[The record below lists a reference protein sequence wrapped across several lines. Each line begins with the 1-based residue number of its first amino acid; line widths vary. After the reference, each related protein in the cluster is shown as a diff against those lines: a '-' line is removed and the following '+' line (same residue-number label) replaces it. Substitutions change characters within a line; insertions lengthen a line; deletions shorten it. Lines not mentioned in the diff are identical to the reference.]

1 MNKDIFFFEPVLA
14 KRIWGGDFLKKLYGK
29 TDLSYPVGEAW
40 LISGMENN
48 SSKILSSPFQNFRL
62 DKFFATFPEFFS
74 NAKISD
80 FPLLVKLID
89 AVDKLSVQVH
99 PNDSYALKHENAKG
113 KNECWYV
120 IDATPDSY
128 LITGHNA
135 LTKAELKSKIINNDF
150 DSLLRKTP
158 IKKDDFIYIPAGT
171 IHAIGAGVRLV
182 EVQQPSDITYR
193 VYDYSRLDDSGK
205 PRKLSVSEALDVTI
219 VPAPVPKIKNYANST
234 GIVNLFKTADFQ
246 VDKWK
251 TNKAINYYN
260 FRKHVFF
267 FVVLEGE
274 GIVNLHEVKQGDAFM
289 AASTNENI
297 NVYGNLSLLTIS
309 LPDEA
314 LQ

>member
-48 SSKILSSPFQNFRL
+48 SSKILSSPFQDFRL
-62 DKFFATFPEFFS
+62 DQFFASYPEFFS
-74 NAKISD
+74 KPKTSN

-99 PNDSYALKHENAKG
+99 PDDSYALKHRLGKG

-120 IDATPDSY
+120 IEANADSF
-128 LITGHNA
+128 LIIGHNA
-135 LTKAELKSKIINNDF
+135 LTKAELKTKIENNDF
-150 DSLLRKTP
+150 DSLLIKTP
-158 IKKDDFIYIPAGT
+158 IKKDDFLYIPAGT
-171 IHAIGAGVRLV
+171 IHAIGAGIRLV
-182 EVQQPSDITYR
+182 EVQQPSDTTYR
-193 VYDYSRLDDSGK
+193 VYDYSRLDDTGSL
-205 PRKLSVSEALDVTI
+205 RKLHVSEALDVI
-219 VPAPVPKIKNYANST
+219 NVPALLPEIKNYANST
-234 GIVNLFKTADFQ
+234 GIVNLIKSSYFQ

-251 TNKAINYYN
+251 TNKAINYFN
-260 FRKHVFF
+260 FRKQVFF
-267 FVVLEGE
+267 FVVLEGK

-297 NVYGNLSLLTIS
+297 NVYGDLSLLAIS
-309 LPDEA
+309 LPDEV
-314 LQ
+314 LR

>member
-48 SSKILSSPFQNFRL
+48 STRILSSPYQNFRL
-62 DKFFATFPEFFS
+62 DKFFTLFPEYFS
-74 NAKISD
+74 NAKNPD
-80 FPLLVKLID
+80 FPLLVKWID

-99 PNDSYALKHENAKG
+99 PDDNYALEHGLGKG

-120 IDATPDSY
+120 IDALPDSY
-128 LITGHNA
+128 LIAGHNA
-135 LTKAELKSKIINNDF
+135 LTRAELKSKITNNDY
-150 DSLLRKTP
+150 DSLLRKIP
-158 IKKDDFIYIPAGT
+158 IKKDDFIYISAGT

-182 EVQQPSDITYR
+182 EVQQPSDITFR
-193 VYDYSRLDDSGK
+193 IYDYERLDDSGA
-205 PRKLSVSEALDVTI
+205 PRKLNVSEALEVVI
-219 VPAPVPKIKNYANST
+219 VPSPILEIKNFANST
-234 GIVNLFKTADFQ
+234 GIVNLVKSPNFQ

-260 FRKHVFF
+260 FRKLVFF

-274 GIVNLHEVKQGDAFM
+274 GIVNLHKVKQGDAFM

-297 NVYGNLSLLTIS
+297 NVYGDISLLTIS
-309 LPDEA
+309 LPDEV
-314 LQ
+314 LR